1 VYNVDYIFN
10 HCFNKERDVGNYVP
24 QINYFF
30 KNPDYYYEY
39 DYDDVSLNLKDPKSG
54 RHLTFFE
61 ILTCNMVFDLF
72 VDKIIKSFRIIA
84 VTKDGPNLY
93 LLSDNRCVIQL
104 RLKSQTNA

>member
-1 VYNVDYIFN
+1 MYNVDYIFN
-10 HCFNKERDVGNYVP
+10 HCFNKEREVGNYVP

-61 ILTCNMVFDLF
+61 ILTCNMVK
-72 VDKIIKSFRIIA
+72 VGDKK
-84 VTKDGPNLY
+84 Y
-93 LLSDNRCVIQL
+93 
-104 RLKSQTNA
+104 

>member
-1 VYNVDYIFN
+1 MFSITI
-10 HCFNKERDVGNYVP
+10 FNKEKEVGNYVP

-30 KNPDYYYEY
+30 KNPDFYYEF

-72 VDKIIKSFRIIA
+72 VDKIIKSLRIIA

-93 LLSDNRCVIQL
+93 LLSDNRRVMQF
-104 RLKSQTNA
+104 RLKSQTNALFSV